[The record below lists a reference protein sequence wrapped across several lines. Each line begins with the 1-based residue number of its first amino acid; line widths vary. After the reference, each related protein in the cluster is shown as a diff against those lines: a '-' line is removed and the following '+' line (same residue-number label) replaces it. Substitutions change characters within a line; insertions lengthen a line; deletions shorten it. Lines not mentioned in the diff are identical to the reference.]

1 MSPLKILALN
11 MLKNPCHLDHLFRV
25 ALITAILS
33 FTAVVNAQEINPAQM
48 KRGAIIITA
57 VEGKA
62 VIIKPGATESKNAA
76 KGQALQQGEKIITD
90 KKSTVSLAF
99 ENGSVIQVEQGV
111 WLEALEAARK
121 LAERKR

>member
-1 MSPLKILALN
+1 
-11 MLKNPCHLDHLFRV
+11 
-25 ALITAILS
+25 
-33 FTAVVNAQEINPAQM
+33 M